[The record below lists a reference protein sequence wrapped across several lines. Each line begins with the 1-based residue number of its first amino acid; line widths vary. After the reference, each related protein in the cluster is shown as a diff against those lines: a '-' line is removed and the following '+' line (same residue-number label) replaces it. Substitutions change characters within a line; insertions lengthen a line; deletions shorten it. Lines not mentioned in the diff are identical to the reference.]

1 MVRSPGFLVVVM
13 EIVRILKNVMVAKC
27 CMVDKE
33 QECEAQERE
42 SEIVRPDQT
51 FEEEWRVDQSRRRAI
66 EKKNN
71 KK

>member
-1 MVRSPGFLVVVM
+1 
-13 EIVRILKNVMVAKC
+13 
-27 CMVDKE
+27 MVDKE

-51 FEEEWRVDQSRRRAI
+51 FEEEWRVDQSRRRAT

>member
-1 MVRSPGFLVVVM
+1 M

-42 SEIVRPDQT
+42 SEIVRPDQNGESINRD
-51 FEEEWRVDQSRRRAI
+51 EEQPR
-66 EKKNN
+66 KKIT
-71 KK
+71 KSDKDSLSQLS